1 MGFLKKL
8 RCTALLLGFLAL
20 PATAGQGEQI
30 TATDFL
36 PHKATTEKSNETWSY
51 QFVFDNGTK
60 AFMNIAELYV
70 PGSGRKLGCDLSVWN
85 FKGKSYSV
93 GRQYP
98 PERLKTGS
106 SPAQIS
112 IKGEYV
118 LTGLPSKGHRVFFT
132 ASKGGDFL
140 LDLTFDSAVKG
151 LKLPGGAAKIG
162 SESYTQF
169 LHIPYGR
176 VSGKLAING
185 DTVQVK
191 GRAMMDHSIQTA
203 QATDL
208 ARRVITFFQNSQ
220 SEAFAARLGIS
231 KSGELF
237 GYAVKLEG
245 GKPQLVTATEIT
257 DDGAKY
263 TGEKFPKGTLEIKW
277 SDGSSTSFSV
287 AKVQEKFSMLNN
299 FDGWLAKKAA
309 KVMMG
314 GEPFFYRGR
323 SKTAEGKT
331 VDWSV
336 MGL

>member
-1 MGFLKKL
+1 MEFLKKL
-8 RCTALLLGFLAL
+8 SCAAILLGFLAL
-20 PATAGQGEQI
+20 PAFAAQGASI
-30 TATDFL
+30 TATDFF

-98 PERLKTGS
+98 PERMKTQNV
-106 SPAQIS
+106 PAQIS

-118 LTGLPSKGHRVFFT
+118 LSGLPSKGHHVLFT

-140 LDLTFDSAVKG
+140 LDLTFDSAVRG
-151 LKLPGGAAKIG
+151 LKLEGGATKIG

-169 LHIPYGR
+169 LHVPYGR
-176 VSGKLAING
+176 VSGILAING

-191 GRAMMDHSIQTA
+191 GRAMMDHSVQTA
-203 QATDL
+203 QATDI
-208 ARRVITFFQNSQ
+208 AKRVITFFQNSG
-220 SEAFAARLGIS
+220 SETFAARLGIG
-231 KSGELF
+231 KNGELF

-245 GKPQLVTATEIT
+245 GKPKLLLPKEIT

-277 SDGSSTSFSV
+277 DDGSATAFSV

-299 FDGWLAKKAA
+299 FDGWIAKKAA
-309 KVMMG
+309 KLMMG